1 MKVLFYYYYY
11 QLFFKKYIE
20 NETKEKQLIISIHT
34 LYTRTLFYIFT
45 IGWEIEINFEK
56 WCKKITKKEKKWRF
70 LKTTKWLFDKNK
82 KIGEDAEN
90 TKPYF
95 ENTRVSE

>member
-11 QLFFKKYIE
+11 QLFFEKYIE

-45 IGWEIEINFEK
+45 IG
-56 WCKKITKKEKKWRF
+56 
-70 LKTTKWLFDKNK
+70 
-82 KIGEDAEN
+82 
-90 TKPYF
+90 
-95 ENTRVSE
+95 